1 MDELME
7 SFIKSCLELG
17 KELLDKEELTKKE
30 ESFLQNLDLIT
41 EKYF

>member
-7 SFIKSCLELG
+7 NFIKSCLELG
-17 KELLDKEELTKKE
+17 KELLDKEELTKE
-30 ESFLQNLDLIT
+30 GEAFLQNLDLIT

>member
-7 SFIKSCLELG
+7 NFIKSCLELG

-30 ESFLQNLDLIT
+30 EAFLQNLDLIT